1 MHFPHGN
8 CPKIANASCCCFRNR
23 ASVLLV
29 VLRKFQLALRF
40 RVRQIKCLG
49 VNVCVYFSVFV
60 SSFVYGSCV
69 LVCVSISVLIL
80 SAIALKRQLNLF
92 WLLRSLSLLRL
103 LLLSFVFFSHCAP
116 THTVESGS
124 SSRAQ

>member
-1 MHFPHGN
+1 M
-8 CPKIANASCCCFRNR
+8 
-23 ASVLLV
+23 
-29 VLRKFQLALRF
+29 
-40 RVRQIKCLG
+40 
-49 VNVCVYFSVFV
+49 CVYLSVFV

-103 LLLSFVFFSHCAP
+103 LLLSFVFSHYAP